1 MAKLGRY
8 SADRK
13 KIEAVSS
20 DLTLKAADCG
30 TIFMLGSGSVA
41 GGEGDYTITLPK
53 LSGSSD
59 NAGNGWWAKFTV
71 QGGNGVAG
79 PANTDDVIIRVPVG
93 ETADLVNIN
102 VVAASSG
109 SSQTSGTPVMISGS
123 DGALFDLSACQGAD
137 TLELWT
143 DSNRWYGQAIV
154 SGTAACLAFDATD
167 L

>member
-30 TIFMLGSGSVA
+30 TIFMLGSGSA
-41 GGEGDYTITLPK
+41 DYTITLPK

-102 VVAASSG
+102 VIASQG
-109 SSQTSGTPVMISGS
+109 SDTSFGVPVMISGS
-123 DGALFDLSACQGAD
+123 DGALLDLSACQGAD
-137 TLELWT
+137 TVELWT

-154 SGTAACLAFDATD
+154 SGTAACTKFDATD